1 MNSLMSGSAIA
12 HFFVAAVVTFIGMFV
27 LVPAFFGVVRLCGLY
42 CVVEER
48 QCKVYVLFGKVL
60 AVVDQPGLH
69 LLFLKLGLK
78 APLVNFLGK
87 CHVLDLRLDQE
98 YLRSTAV
105 NSEEGAPIGIGVW
118 YEMSISDPVAYLFK
132 NADPRGSLA
141 ANVGNSTVRCLS
153 NLKLA
158 DMMENRHP
166 MSQTVRAEVSPQSQ
180 EWGYSLGSVYI
191 RKVHFRD
198 AEMIKQIEEKVVNRL
213 RQVTSAIKQDGAN
226 QVSIITSTAER
237 QAAVE
242 FAKAAAM
249 RPQIVGAALQ
259 KISEDTDISRALFE
273 TLETQNIIE
282 GQAAITLIPKNAAL
296 LGQLV
301 AASQSRQTQTQAQA
315 KPGPAK

>member
-1 MNSLMSGSAIA
+1 MNDNPLHSPVAI
-12 HFFVAAVVTFIGMFV
+12 FFIAAVAVFFGLFI
-27 LVPAFFGVVRLCGLY
+27 LVPVFFGIVRLFGFY
-42 CVVEER
+42 TIVEER
-48 QCKVYVLFGKVL
+48 QCKVYVLFGKVM
-60 AVVDQPGLH
+60 AVIDQPGLH
-69 LLFLKLGLK
+69 LLIFKLGLK

-98 YLRSTAV
+98 YLRSTPV
-105 NSEEGAPIGIGVW
+105 NSEEGAPMGIGVW
-118 YEMSISDPVAYLFK
+118 YEMVISDPVAYLFK

-158 DMMENRHP
+158 DMLQNRHP

-180 EWGYSLGSVYI
+180 EWGYSLGSTYI

-213 RQVTSAIKQDGAN
+213 RQVTAAIKQDGAN
-226 QVSIITSTAER
+226 QVNIITSTAER
-237 QAAVE
+237 QAAIE

-249 RPQIVGAALQ
+249 RPQIVGLALQ
-259 KISEDTDISRALFE
+259 KISQDADISRALFE
-273 TLETQNIIE
+273 ALETQNIID
-282 GQAAITLIPKNAAL
+282 GQANITLIPKNSEL

-301 AASQSRQTQTQAQA
+301 AAAQSRKT
-315 KPGPAK
+315 G

>member
-1 MNSLMSGSAIA
+1 
-12 HFFVAAVVTFIGMFV
+12 
-27 LVPAFFGVVRLCGLY
+27 
-42 CVVEER
+42 
-48 QCKVYVLFGKVL
+48 
-60 AVVDQPGLH
+60 
-69 LLFLKLGLK
+69 
-78 APLVNFLGK
+78 
-87 CHVLDLRLDQE
+87 
-98 YLRSTAV
+98 
-105 NSEEGAPIGIGVW
+105 
-118 YEMSISDPVAYLFK
+118 
-132 NADPRGSLA
+132 
-141 ANVGNSTVRCLS
+141 LS

-249 RPQIVGAALQ
+249 RPQIVGSALQ
-259 KISEDTDISRALFE
+259 KISEDRDISRALFE

-282 GQAAITLIPKNAAL
+282 GQAAITLIPKNGAL

-301 AASQSRQTQTQAQA
+301 AASQSRKTEA
-315 KPGPAK
+315 PAK

>member
-1 MNSLMSGSAIA
+1 MTSLA
-12 HFFVAAVVTFIGMFV
+12 HFFIGAVATFIGLFI
-27 LVPAFFGVVRLCGLY
+27 LVPAFFGLVRLLGFY
-42 CVVEER
+42 AIVEER

-60 AVVDQPGLH
+60 AVLDEPGLH
-69 LLFLKLGLK
+69 LLILKLGLK
-78 APLVNFLGK
+78 APLANLLGK

-98 YLRSTAV
+98 YLRSTPV

-118 YEMSISDPVAYLFK
+118 YEMAISDPVAYLFK

-249 RPQIVGAALQ
+249 RPQIVGSALQ
-259 KISEDTDISRALFE
+259 KISEDRDISRALFE

-282 GQAAITLIPKNAAL
+282 GQAAITLIPKNGAL

-301 AASQSRQTQTQAQA
+301 AASQSRKTEA
-315 KPGPAK
+315 PAK